1 MSMVFYQTI
10 IYEKLSII
18 RLKCINKQIIKR
30 IISFF
35 NSILQ
40 ITKLQ
45 EKYIGSRSF
54 QIVIYLFN
62 ITIPFIKV
70 MLNSFILTT
79 TSNNKSK
86 EVFWQLKNV

>member
-10 IYEKLSII
+10 IFEKLSII
-18 RLKCINKQIIKR
+18 RLKCINKQIKR

-35 NSILQ
+35 NSVLQ

-54 QIVIYLFN
+54 QIVIYLFI

-70 MLNSFILTT
+70 MLNSFILNVT
-79 TSNNKSK
+79 TSQKKYSGN
-86 EVFWQLKNV
+86 

>member
-1 MSMVFYQTI
+1 MSMGFYQTI
-10 IYEKLSII
+10 IFEKLSII

-35 NSILQ
+35 NSVLQ

-54 QIVIYLFN
+54 QIVIYLFI
-62 ITIPFIKV
+62 ITIPFI
-70 MLNSFILTT
+70 SDA
-79 TSNNKSK
+79 
-86 EVFWQLKNV
+86 